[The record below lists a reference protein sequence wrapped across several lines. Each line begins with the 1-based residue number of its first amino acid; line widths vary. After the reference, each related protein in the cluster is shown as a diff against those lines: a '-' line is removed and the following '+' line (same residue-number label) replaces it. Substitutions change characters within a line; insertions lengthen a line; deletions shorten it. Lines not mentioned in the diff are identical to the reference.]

1 MKMQLEIRE
10 VRQVRGV
17 TALADRFGYSP
28 GHISLVLRG
37 ERAASKALAARL
49 RRLGYE
55 VREGVKPGAPRA
67 AKAKDGKGGAE

>member
-1 MKMQLEIRE
+1 MKMKIEIRE

-17 TALADRFGYSP
+17 AEIARRTGYSE

-49 RRLGYE
+49 RRMGCE

-67 AKAKDGKGGAE
+67 AKAKGGKGGAE